1 MMYHNNANKN
11 TKLPSY
17 LYAFNVYLKVYHLYF
32 SLIAHLEIIITS
44 QQIYVTFIIIE
55 NLS

>member
-32 SLIAHLEIIITS
+32 FSYCTLEIIITS
-44 QQIYVTFIIIE
+44 
-55 NLS
+55 